1 VGVAVVVLVLAVG
14 KIRVVMCVVV
24 FPWGFLVF
32 QFSTREVLLGFAC
45 QVVWLR
51 LLVFGMVCDSSKAA
65 LELFEG
71 KRSSARRSRLR

>member
-1 VGVAVVVLVLAVG
+1 MVVGVAVVILVLAVG

-45 QVVWLR
+45 REVW
-51 LLVFGMVCDSSKAA
+51 LLVFAKNGMRFFKSGAGTFRR
-65 LELFEG
+65 EL
-71 KRSSARRSRLR
+71 